1 MGIFAKKVLKSGRGI
16 LAVMGLVLGLGLFAS
31 CVTNAPVGD
40 STSFPADASTYTILG
55 RVSIEGAS
63 KSNGYM
69 KLLEEAQRKYPNC
82 DDVVNIV
89 VDAHATFFQKMFGGG
104 NYNLSGIAIDY
115 KDM

>member
-1 MGIFAKKVLKSGRGI
+1 MFKFKKS
-16 LAVMGLVLGLGLFAS
+16 LFAVVFGAILMIVGFAA
-31 CVTNAPVGD
+31 CTTQAPVAD

-63 KSNGYM
+63 SSNGYM
-69 KLLEEAQRKYPNC
+69 KLLQAAQNKYPEC

-89 VDAHATFFQKMFGGG
+89 VDAHASFFQKLFGKA

-115 KDM
+115 KDF

>member
-1 MGIFAKKVLKSGRGI
+1 MVIFAKEFMKSVRGI
-16 LAVMGLVLGLGLFAS
+16 LAAMSLMLVLGLFAA

-63 KSNGYM
+63 KANGYM
-69 KLLEEAQRKYPNC
+69 KLLEEAQRKYPEC